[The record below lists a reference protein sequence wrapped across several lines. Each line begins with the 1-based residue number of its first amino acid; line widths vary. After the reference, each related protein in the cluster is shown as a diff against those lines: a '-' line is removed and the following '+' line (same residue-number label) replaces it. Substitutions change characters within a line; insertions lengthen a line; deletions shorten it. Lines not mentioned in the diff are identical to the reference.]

1 MGNVEEPTKCISW
14 IQCSLDLLQGTLTL
28 QGSVQL
34 LSRSY
39 MDLLIPH
46 MLTKSQL
53 CARHQS
59 EHRGHLS
66 EQNPDAH

>member
-14 IQCSLDLLQGTLTL
+14 IQGTLSP
-28 QGSVQL
+28 QGRVQL

-39 MDLLIPH
+39 MHLLIPH
-46 MLTKSQL
+46 MSTKSQL